1 MSHKRNFV
9 AVLRPEANLAHR
21 WGLRSASSHTW
32 LPVFYSTEMEA
43 NAAIRAMSRENCHAT
58 DTAAGE

>member
-9 AVLRPEANLAHR
+9 AALRPEPNLARH
-21 WGLRSASSHTW
+21 WGLRSVANQTW

-43 NAAIRAMSRENCHAT
+43 NAAIRAMNKGNCHAT
-58 DTAAGE
+58 DTATGQ